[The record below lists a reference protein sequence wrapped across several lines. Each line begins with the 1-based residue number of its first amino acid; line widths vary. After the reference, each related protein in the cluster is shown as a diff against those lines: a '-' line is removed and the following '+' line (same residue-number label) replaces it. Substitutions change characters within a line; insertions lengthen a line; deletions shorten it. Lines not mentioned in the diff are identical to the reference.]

1 MLHHCFRLLPFLLWL
16 PFTQAAELPDSFIQ
30 LQPGAVYEGRL
41 AEREVVRFYFVLERR
56 ADVQVESRTTANRTN
71 NVYPQAVLFHPDGRV
86 IARDWNGGEGR
97 NFRIKRQLEAG
108 TYVLR
113 VEDGRGCGSLHGCPE
128 INRSYSVRLDVTE
141 ASIF

>member
-1 MLHHCFRLLPFLLWL
+1 MPHRCFGFLLPFLLWL
-16 PFTQAAELPDSFIQ
+16 PLAQAADLPDSFIR
-30 LQPGAVYEGRL
+30 LQPGEVHEGQL
-41 AEREVVRFYFVLERR
+41 GEREVVRFYFVLERR
-56 ADVQVESRTTANRTN
+56 ADVQVESRTAARTN

-86 IARDWNGGEGR
+86 IARDLNSGEGR

-128 INRSYSVRLDVTE
+128 INRDYSVRLDVTE